1 MPPRKTTPS
10 SRPSAS
16 PAGKSAPATRAQTL
30 ELFVKDINK
39 TYGDGT
45 AVRASDII
53 VPDRMTTGSFAF
65 DCALGG
71 GWPVNQWH
79 EIIGE
84 SSAGKTATI
93 LKTIAANQ
101 EIDPDFHAIWIAA
114 EYFDKGYARML
125 GVNTDRVLVVNER
138 IMENAFEITL
148 NASEKR
154 VTDLCVIDSLPA
166 MTPGEE
172 AEKAMD
178 EFTTA
183 MGARLTNKFF
193 RKQGTSGRRSM
204 IDPDDRPF
212 TGFLINQ
219 WRSKI
224 GVMFGDPRTT
234 PGGKGKDFACFT
246 RVEIKRA
253 EWLSVGVDKKK
264 VAVGQII
271 QAQTLKNKSFPP
283 RKVATFPFYF
293 EDSERGAAGSYDVP
307 EELTNMALAYDLLE
321 KNGNWYSYGELAGNG
336 GKQFAQVL
344 SQDPAGMQALR
355 QQLLALTTQKQLA
368 LRDVDMATL
377 PTAGVTAAPRRRVV
391 RPRARAA

>member
-1 MPPRKTTPS
+1 
-10 SRPSAS
+10 
-16 PAGKSAPATRAQTL
+16 
-30 ELFVKDINK
+30 
-39 TYGDGT
+39 
-45 AVRASDII
+45 
-53 VPDRMTTGSFAF
+53 MTTGSFAF

-71 GWPVNQWH
+71 GWPKNQWH
-79 EIIGE
+79 EVIGE

-101 EIDPDFHAIWIAA
+101 QINPEFHAMWIAS

-125 GVNTDRVLVVNER
+125 GVDTDRVLVVNER

-148 NASEKR
+148 SASEKR
-154 VTDLCVIDSLPA
+154 ITDMCVIDSLPA

-253 EWLSVGVDKKK
+253 EWISVGTDKKK

-293 EDSERGAAGSYDVP
+293 EDSEKGAAGSYDVP
-307 EELTNMALAYDLLE
+307 EEITNMALAYDLLE
-321 KNGNWYSYGELAGNG
+321 RSKPGSNWFSYGELTGNG
-336 GKQFAQVL
+336 GAQFAKAL
-344 SQDPAGMQALR
+344 ARDPESMERLR
-355 QQLLALTTQKQLA
+355 HELLALTTQKQLA
-368 LRDVDMATL
+368 LRDVDIESL
-377 PTAGVTAAPRRRVV
+377 PTVGVKAAPRRRVV
-391 RPRARAA
+391 RPRVRAA